1 MREFANRTS
10 LLALTVAGFGYPALG
25 HAQATG
31 EQEAF
36 RSAMTD
42 GEIVVTAQRRE
53 ERSVDVPI
61 SITNIGSEQL
71 AAANVDELSDIAR
84 VSPGVRFDFSSGFFQ
99 PTIRGVGTSNVTS
112 GGGSNVGIY
121 VDGFYSPNPLA
132 ADFDLLAVRSIQVLK
147 GPQGTLFGR
156 NTTGGA
162 ILVQTADPSEETAIE
177 VRGSYGRFNEV
188 KAQGYATFGLTE
200 GVAIDIEGL
209 YKSGDGWQRDV
220 RSGKRV
226 GAYQNTSV
234 RAGLLLA
241 PINDV
246 SILLRYQHS
255 DVDDPTP
262 LLSASWMDSSF
273 GPGQP
278 SFAVPGQYTYGRN
291 EVAVGSVPQF
301 FRSKSDI
308 YQGTIRADL
317 GFADLTSYTQHRRE
331 DVNTSTD
338 LDYSGADLLQMG
350 IPVNN
355 RTFSQELLF
364 TSKGGAR
371 LQWTAGLFYFSN
383 KDQYITTLD
392 AAGNTPETRI
402 RLGGSSTATKSYA
415 AFVDLTY
422 ELSPKFFLT
431 AGARYARDK
440 VVDAYYN
447 ERFSSAETPVPSI
460 SDDRVT
466 PRFVFRYKPGEST
479 SLYASYTKGY
489 KAAIIDVGGSCQN
502 APFICN
508 AVQPE
513 TIDAFEVG
521 AKYSAFGLSA
531 ELGAFYYDYKNLQVS
546 LYRAGTAEVVNA
558 AQSEIYGLDGQ
569 LQYRV
574 SDNLDIQLGAAWTH
588 ARYKEFANAP
598 IYTPCTSQPADVQA
612 ACLASGTSF
621 VIIGQ
626 NLSNVPMQ
634 RTPEFTGNIGVRYS
648 VDLAGGE
655 LGLSGNLYHSSE
667 VFFGPSGT
675 QFRQGSY
682 QTLALRAAW
691 TDPTERFTV
700 ALWGENITNSR
711 FRVGAQYTNYGIGA
725 NWNKPATYGVD
736 IRARM

>member
-1 MREFANRTS
+1 MS
-10 LLALTVAGFGYPALG
+10 
-25 HAQATG
+25 
-31 EQEAF
+31 
-36 RSAMTD
+36 D

-61 SITNIGSEQL
+61 SITTIGSEQL

-121 VDGFYSPNPLA
+121 IDGFYSPNPLA
-132 ADFDLLAVRSIQVLK
+132 ADFDLLSVRSIQVLK

-162 ILVQTADPSEETAIE
+162 ILVQSADPSEDTAVE
-177 VRGSYGRFNEV
+177 MRASYGRFAEV
-188 KAQGYATFGLTE
+188 KAQGYATFALAQ
-200 GVAIDIEGL
+200 GVAVDIQGL
-209 YKSGDGWQRDV
+209 YKSGDGWQRDIQ
-220 RSGKRV
+220 SGKRV

-241 PINDV
+241 PTDGISV
-246 SILLRYQHS
+246 LLRYQHN

-262 LLSASWMDSSF
+262 LLPASWNDAQF

-278 SFAVPGQYTYGRN
+278 SFAAPTQYTYGRN
-291 EVAVGSVPQF
+291 EIASGSVPEF
-301 FRSKSDI
+301 FRAKSDI
-308 YQGTIRADL
+308 YQGTVRADL
-317 GFADLTSYTQHRRE
+317 GFADLTSYTQYRRE
-331 DVNTSTD
+331 NVNTSVD
-338 LDYSGADLLQMG
+338 LDYSGADLLQLG

-364 TSKGGAR
+364 TSKRGSQ

-383 KDQYITTLD
+383 KDQYITTID
-392 AAGNTPETRI
+392 ALGNTPETRI
-402 RLGGSSTATKSYA
+402 RFGGSSTTTKSYA
-415 AFVDLTY
+415 AFLDATY
-422 ELSPKFFLT
+422 EFSSKFFLT
-431 AGARYARDK
+431 AGARYAKDK
-440 VVDAYYN
+440 VVDAYWN
-447 ERFSSAETPVPSI
+447 PRFSAAENPVPGI

-466 PRFVFRYKPGEST
+466 PRFVLRYKPNEST

-508 AVQPE
+508 DVQPE
-513 TIDAFEVG
+513 TIDAYEIG
-521 AKYSAFGLSA
+521 AKYSASGLSV
-531 ELGAFYYDYKNLQVS
+531 ELAGFYYDYKNLQVS

-558 AQSEIYGLDGQ
+558 AQSEIYGVDGQ

-574 SDNLDIQLGAAWTH
+574 SNNFDIQLGAAWTH

-598 IYTPCTSQPADVQA
+598 IYTPCGTQSATVQA

-621 VIIGQ
+621 VIIGRD
-626 NLSNVPMQ
+626 LTNVPMQ
-634 RTPEFTGNIGVRYS
+634 RTPAFTGNVGVRYG

-655 LGLSGNLYHSSE
+655 LDLSGNFYHSSE

-682 QTLALRAAW
+682 QTLGLRAAW
-691 TDPTERFTV
+691 TDPTERFTL
-700 ALWGENITNSR
+700 ALWGENVTNSR
-711 FRVGAQYTNYGIGA
+711 FRVGAQYTNYGVGA
-725 NWNKPATYGVD
+725 NWNKPATYGVE

>member
-1 MREFANRTS
+1 MRKAIERTSS
-10 LLALTVAGFGYPALG
+10 LLAVAVAACACPVLAQELPLNDTGPAI
-25 HAQATG
+25 
-31 EQEAF
+31 
-36 RSAMTD
+36 SD
-42 GEIVVTAQRRE
+42 GEIVVTAQRRQ

-61 SITNIGSEQL
+61 SITTLGGEQL
-71 AAANVDELSDIAR
+71 ATANVDELSDIAR

-121 VDGFYSPNPLA
+121 IDGFYSPNPLA
-132 ADFDLLAVRSIQVLK
+132 ADFDLLSVESIQVLK

-162 ILVQTADPSEETAIE
+162 ILVQTADPDEETAIE
-177 VRGSYGRFNEV
+177 MRGSYGRFDEL
-188 KAQGYATFGLTE
+188 KAQAYATFALAE
-200 GVAIDIEGL
+200 GVAIDIQGL
-209 YKSGDGWQRDV
+209 YKSGDGWQRDIT
-220 RSGKRV
+220 SGKRV

-234 RAGLLLA
+234 RAGLLLTPA
-241 PINDV
+241 DGLSV
-246 SILLRYQHS
+246 LLRYQHN

-262 LLSASWMDSSF
+262 LLPASWFDRDF

-278 SFAVPGQYTYGRN
+278 SFAAPGQFTYDQNRI
-291 EVAVGSVPQF
+291 ATGSVQEF

-317 GFADLTSYTQHRRE
+317 GFANLTSYTQYRQE
-331 DVNTSTD
+331 DVNTSVD
-338 LDYSGADLLQMG
+338 LDYSGVDLLQMG
-350 IPVNN
+350 IPVKN
-355 RTFSQELLF
+355 RTVSQELLL
-364 TSKGGAR
+364 TSKPGPR

-383 KDQYITTLD
+383 KDRYITTID
-392 AAGNTPETRI
+392 AAGNTPEARL
-402 RLGGSSTATKSYA
+402 RLGGSSTTTKSYA
-415 AFVDLTY
+415 AFLDMTY
-422 ELSPKFFLT
+422 ELSPKFFVT

-440 VVDAYYN
+440 VVDAYWN
-447 ERFSSAETPVPSI
+447 ARFSAVETPVPNI

-466 PRFVFRYKPGEST
+466 PRLVLRYKPDQNM

-508 AVQPE
+508 DVRPE

-521 AKYSAFGLSA
+521 AKYSGAGLSA
-531 ELGAFYYDYKNLQVS
+531 ELAGFYYDYKNLQVS

-569 LQYRV
+569 VQYRV
-574 SDNLDIQLGAAWTH
+574 TDRLDLQLGAAWTH

-598 IYTPCTSQPADVQA
+598 IYTPCVTQSAAVQA
-612 ACLASGTSF
+612 TCLASGISF
-621 VIIGQ
+621 IIVGQ
-626 NLSNVPMQ
+626 DLSNVPMQ
-634 RTPEFTGNIGVRYS
+634 RTPEFTGNIGARYT

-655 LGLSGNLYHSSE
+655 LNLSGNLYHSSE

-675 QFRQGSY
+675 QFRQGNY

-691 TDPTERFTV
+691 TDPADRFTV
-700 ALWGENITNSR
+700 ALWGENVTDSR

-725 NWNKPATYGVD
+725 NWNKPATYGVE
-736 IRARM
+736 IRARL

>member
-10 LLALTVAGFGYPALG
+10 LLALTVAGVGYPALG

-177 VRGSYGRFNEV
+177 VRGSYGRFDEV

-241 PINDV
+241 PIDDV

-262 LLSASWMDSSF
+262 LLSASWMDSDF

-278 SFAVPGQYTYGRN
+278 SFAVPGQYTYGGN

-317 GFADLTSYTQHRRE
+317 GFANLTSYTQHRRE

-402 RLGGSSTATKSYA
+402 RLGGSSTTTKSYA

-422 ELSPKFFLT
+422 EL
-431 AGARYARDK
+431 
-440 VVDAYYN
+440 
-447 ERFSSAETPVPSI
+447 ET
-460 SDDRVT
+460 R
-466 PRFVFRYKPGEST
+466 
-479 SLYASYTKGY
+479 
-489 KAAIIDVGGSCQN
+489 
-502 APFICN
+502 
-508 AVQPE
+508 
-513 TIDAFEVG
+513 
-521 AKYSAFGLSA
+521 
-531 ELGAFYYDYKNLQVS
+531 KN
-546 LYRAGTAEVVNA
+546 R
-558 AQSEIYGLDGQ
+558 
-569 LQYRV
+569 
-574 SDNLDIQLGAAWTH
+574 
-588 ARYKEFANAP
+588 
-598 IYTPCTSQPADVQA
+598 
-612 ACLASGTSF
+612 
-621 VIIGQ
+621 
-626 NLSNVPMQ
+626 
-634 RTPEFTGNIGVRYS
+634 
-648 VDLAGGE
+648 
-655 LGLSGNLYHSSE
+655 
-667 VFFGPSGT
+667 
-675 QFRQGSY
+675 
-682 QTLALRAAW
+682 
-691 TDPTERFTV
+691 
-700 ALWGENITNSR
+700 
-711 FRVGAQYTNYGIGA
+711 
-725 NWNKPATYGVD
+725 
-736 IRARM
+736 

>member
-1 MREFANRTS
+1 MREVAKATS
-10 LLALTVAGFGYPALG
+10 LVALAVTASALPLATHAQSVAG
-25 HAQATG
+25 
-31 EQEAF
+31 QEA
-36 RSAMTD
+36 SSGAMSG

-61 SITNIGSEQL
+61 SITTLGGEQL
-71 AAANVDELSDIAR
+71 ATASVDELSDIAR
-84 VSPGVRFDFSSGFFQ
+84 VSPGVRFDSSSGFSQ

-177 VRGSYGRFNEV
+177 LRTSYGRFDEV
-188 KAQGYATFGLTE
+188 KAQGYATFGLAE
-200 GVAIDIEGL
+200 GVAIDLEGL
-209 YKSGDGWQRDV
+209 YKSGEGWQRDIG
-220 RSGKRV
+220 SGKRV

-234 RAGLLLA
+234 RAGLLVTPTDA
-241 PINDV
+241 V

-262 LLSASWMDSSF
+262 LLPASWIDPDF

-278 SFAVPGQYTYGRN
+278 SFAAPGQYTYGRN
-291 EVAVGSVPQF
+291 EIATGSVPEF

-331 DVNTSTD
+331 NVNTSTD

-364 TSKGGAR
+364 TSKPGPR

-402 RLGGSSTATKSYA
+402 RLGGSSTTTKSYA
-415 AFVDLTY
+415 AFVDVTY
-422 ELSPKFFLT
+422 ELSSRFFLT

-447 ERFSSAETPVPSI
+447 ERFSADETPVPSI

-466 PRFVFRYKPGEST
+466 PRVVLRYKPDEST

-502 APFICN
+502 PPFICN
-508 AVQPE
+508 PVQPE

-531 ELGAFYYDYKNLQVS
+531 ELAAFYYDYKNLQVS

-574 SDNLDIQLGAAWTH
+574 NDNLDIQLGAAWTH

-598 IYTPCTSQPADVQA
+598 IYTPCVSQPEDVQA
-612 ACLASGTSF
+612 ACLGSGTSF
-621 VIIGQ
+621 VIISQ
-626 NLSNVPMQ
+626 DLANVPMQ

-648 VDLAGGE
+648 VELGGGE

-700 ALWGENITNSR
+700 ALWGENVTNSR
-711 FRVGAQYTNYGIGA
+711 FRESAQYTNYGIGA
-725 NWNKPATYGVD
+725 NWNKPATYGVE

>member
-1 MREFANRTS
+1 MRKIAKSASMLAVVTAACGLPAVAN
-10 LLALTVAGFGYPALG
+10 
-25 HAQATG
+25 AQAVAVQGADAPTLA
-31 EQEAF
+31 E
-36 RSAMTD
+36 

-61 SITNIGSEQL
+61 SITTLGGEQL
-71 AAANVDELSDIAR
+71 ATANVDELSDIAR

-121 VDGFYSPNPLA
+121 IDGFYSPNPLA
-132 ADFDLLAVRSIQVLK
+132 ADFDLLSVRSIQVLK

-162 ILVQTADPSEETAIE
+162 ILVQSADPSEDTAIE
-177 VRGSYGRFNEV
+177 MRSSYGRFDEV
-188 KAQGYATFGLTE
+188 KAQAYATFGIAE
-200 GVAIDIEGL
+200 GVAVDIQGL

-220 RSGKRV
+220 QSGKRV

-234 RAGLLLA
+234 RAGVLIA
-241 PINDV
+241 PSDAFSV
-246 SILLRYQHS
+246 LLRYQHN
-255 DVDDPTP
+255 DVDDPSP
-262 LLSASWMDSSF
+262 LLPASWNDAEF

-278 SFAVPGQYTYGRN
+278 SFAAPGQYTYGRN
-291 EVAVGSVPQF
+291 QIATGSVGEF

-331 DVNTSTD
+331 NVDSSVD
-338 LDYSGADLLQMG
+338 LDYSGVDLLQMG

-355 RTFSQELLF
+355 RTFSQELLL
-364 TSKGGAR
+364 TSKSGTR

-392 AAGNTPETRI
+392 TLGNTPGARV
-402 RLGGSSTATKSYA
+402 RLGGSSTTTKSYA
-415 AFVDLTY
+415 AFLDATY
-422 ELSPKFFLT
+422 ELSSQFFIT
-431 AGARYARDK
+431 AGARYAKDK
-440 VVDAYYN
+440 VVDAYWN
-447 ERFSSAETPVPSI
+447 SSFTGAENPVPGI

-466 PRFVFRYKPGEST
+466 PRLVLRYKPDEST

-508 AVQPE
+508 TVQPE

-521 AKYSAFGLSA
+521 AKYSASGLSV
-531 ELGAFYYDYKNLQVS
+531 ELAGFYYDYKNLQVS

-558 AQSEIYGLDGQ
+558 AQSEIYGVDGQ

-574 SDNLDIQLGAAWTH
+574 SDNFDIQLGAAWTH
-588 ARYKEFANAP
+588 GRYKEFANAP
-598 IYTPCTSQPADVQA
+598 IYTPCGSQPAAVQA

-621 VIIGQ
+621 VIVGQ
-626 NLSNVPMQ
+626 DLTNVPMQ
-634 RTPEFTGNIGVRYS
+634 RTPEFTGNIGARYS
-648 VDLAGGE
+648 LDLAGGE
-655 LGLSGNLYHSSE
+655 LDLSGNLYHSSE

-691 TDPTERFTV
+691 TDPGERFTV
-700 ALWGENITNSR
+700 ALWGENVTNSR
-711 FRVGAQYTNYGIGA
+711 FRAGAQYTNYGIGA
-725 NWNKPATYGVD
+725 NWNKPATYGVE
-736 IRARM
+736 IRARL